1 MAGKKTTTKKAT
13 NRTVRTAAERIA
25 DLQAEIERIRQR
37 DAARELR
44 ASDDGKAFIAA
55 IRATNKAVDAAKE
68 AGNDS
73 MAQALTTAHAA
84 LAQEADRMGLGVP
97 APKRSTLKTADAAA

>member
-1 MAGKKTTTKKAT
+1 MAGKKITTKKAT
-13 NRTVRTAAERIA
+13 DRTVRTAAERIA

-37 DAARELR
+37 DAAKQLR
-44 ASDDGKAFIAA
+44 ASDDGKAFIVA
-55 IRATNKAVDAAKE
+55 IRATNKALDAAKE

-84 LAQEADRMGLGVP
+84 LSEEADRMGLGVP
-97 APKRSTLKTADAAA
+97 ASKQRANKPTAA